1 MLKLRITKSF
11 KKDYLLMKKRGY
23 DISLL
28 DNVVSK
34 LLKGE
39 KLEAKYKDHI
49 LKGKYTGLRECH
61 ILSDWLLVYRII
73 NSELILELCY
83 TGTHF
88 GQPLLF

>member
-11 KKDYLLMKKRGY
+11 KKDYLLMRKRGY

-28 DNVVSK
+28 DNVVSR

-49 LKGKYTGLRECH
+49 LNGKYTGLHECH
-61 ILSDWLLVYRII
+61 ILPDWLLVYRII

-83 TGTHF
+83 TGTHSDMF
-88 GQPLLF
+88 

>member
-11 KKDYLLMKKRGY
+11 KKDYLLMRKRGY

-28 DNVVSK
+28 DNVVSR

-49 LKGKYTGLRECH
+49 LKGKLRAYTNAIFFL
-61 ILSDWLLVYRII
+61 
-73 NSELILELCY
+73 
-83 TGTHF
+83 TGF
-88 GQPLLF
+88 WFIG